1 MSELR
6 SMLRGLESQV
16 TATAQGRPE
25 FSLAVASR
33 KVRRNKVGRTVRV
46 TAATVGAGAVIG
58 AGVWTL
64 MGQFNHN
71 QPAITSPSPSALVGP
86 TLTPSASPTPT
97 VSPAPATPAG
107 HNPAMDDSEALL
119 RAEHPAT
126 GEHWLSTPQHIDAPS
141 WAGETHPNCEWL
153 LVGSRG
159 DRDIM
164 ITVGWCDTWF
174 FESGPS
180 GAEPTVVVAPFPDED
195 PPVQSARYGEPTYFM
210 DPANF
215 PKVPIDS
222 DTYYDS
228 LSLPSTWTAADGI
241 AMTRADVGFLGDPG
255 APEYISGGPA
265 YSSFVATTG
274 ASFGDSAFV
283 RVDAPADQYNWYD
296 TTAEFDS
303 WLGGNA
309 TVRLEGIRLPFG
321 VYLLSFSG
329 HVPEGIAGSD
339 YWAGSFFDNGCSGF
353 PDYGAVVTDP
363 NPSQWLQ
370 IGTRGD
376 APVYAPTQDNPL
388 ATGMWAA
395 WTKYNETVAPSGHPT
410 SVSLADY
417 LAGPAII
424 ATPTADGSGWWL
436 GYNWNFRMRNWC

>member
-1 MSELR
+1 
-6 SMLRGLESQV
+6 MLRGLESQV

-25 FSLAVASR
+25 FSLPVASR
-33 KVRRNKVGRTVRV
+33 KVRRNKVTRTMRV
-46 TAATVGAGAVIG
+46 AAASVGVGAVIG
-58 AGVWTL
+58 VGVWTL

-71 QPAITSPSPSALVGP
+71 QPAVTSPSPSALVAP
-86 TLTPSASPTPT
+86 TLTTSVSPTPT
-97 VSPAPATPAG
+97 VRAVAATPLG

-119 RAEHPAT
+119 RAEQPTT
-126 GEHWLSTPQHIDAPS
+126 GEQWLSSPQHIDAPS
-141 WAGETHPNCEWL
+141 WAGETNANCEWL

-164 ITVGWCDTWF
+164 ITVGACDTWF
-174 FESGPS
+174 FEAGASGE
-180 GAEPTVVVAPFPDED
+180 GPTVVVAPFPYED
-195 PPVQSARYGEPTYFM
+195 PAAQSARYGEPTFFM
-210 DPANF
+210 DPSSF
-215 PKVPIDS
+215 PAVRIDS

-228 LSLPSTWTAADGI
+228 LSLPSAWTAADGV
-241 AMTRADVGFLGDPG
+241 AMRRADAGFFGDPG
-255 APEYISGGPA
+255 APGYISGGPA

-296 TTAEFDS
+296 TTAEFNS

-309 TVRLEGIRLPFG
+309 TVRLEGVKLPFG
-321 VYLLSFSG
+321 VYLVSFSG
-329 HVPEGIAGSD
+329 HVPEAVAGSG
-339 YWAGSFFDNGCSGF
+339 YWAGSFFDNGCSTS

-363 NPSQWLQ
+363 DLSTWVQ
-370 IGTRGD
+370 IGTMQD

-395 WTKYNETVAPSGHPT
+395 WTKYNETLAPSGHPT

-417 LAGPAII
+417 LAAPAII